1 MSFEMCGKVINDLE
15 IKNVHLFAV
24 MICLAEA
31 TNHETGTCY
40 PSLNRISKVARC
52 SRRTAINMMQALEQ
66 NGWVEVIR
74 RTDKKGWPLAN
85 VYRITKYNT
94 RSDFQT
100 LPSDSQTPRV
110 VHPRHHLSAPDDTRG
125 SAPRAPKPGSI
136 EPIKEPVREEDE
148 PDLDKILGKF
158 DPPKNNKARP
168 WNQKEVEEFCKSI
181 GLPRS
186 DGEYFYYKWTS
197 NGFTNGKQKIKDW
210 KATIRSWKAGG
221 YCPSQKN
228 GGQPVKTKQKSL
240 IG

>member
-52 SRRTAINMMQALEQ
+52 SRRTAVNMMRALEQ

-85 VYRITKYNT
+85 VYRITKYGT
-94 RSDFQT
+94 RSDSQT

-125 SAPRAPKPGSI
+125 SAPRALKPVSI
-136 EPIKEPVREEDE
+136 EPVIEPGDDE
-148 PDLDKILGKF
+148 PDLDRIFSETTKR
-158 DPPKNNKARP
+158 NKARP
-168 WNQKEVEEFCKSI
+168 QNLLEVEQFCKSI

-186 DGEYFYYKWTS
+186 DAEYFYLKWTENHFK
-197 NGFTNGKQKIKDW
+197 NGGEKIKDW
-210 KATIRSWKAGG
+210 QLTIRKWKAGN
-221 YCPSQKN
+221 YCPSQK
-228 GGQPVKTKQKSL
+228 QPSQEQSKPKRRSL
-240 IG
+240 IA